1 MQENSMSNLNKT
13 TLSESHWKDSASSL
27 RGIVWRDRKE
37 TRNIARIRHDKA
49 NGRIGKTAVNGL
61 DDNAFE
67 AIFITWIALR
77 IRFRK
82 PSKVFISHS
91 IYDILYIL
99 YIIYLMFVREYK
111 NQFLS

>member
-1 MQENSMSNLNKT
+1 MKTTCWSPDKKQICQIQENSMSNLNKT

-61 DDNAFE
+61 DDKALE
-67 AIFITWIALR
+67 AIFITWMALR

-91 IYDILYIL
+91 IYLNI
-99 YIIYLMFVREYK
+99 
-111 NQFLS
+111 